1 MISIEN
7 KFLLNIK
14 EFVMAFVLS
23 QINWYSCYT
32 NKTIL
37 IFLTFL
43 YSEQY
48 DQSEKLIIPN

>member
-23 QINWYSCYT
+23 QINWYTCYT